1 MRCTRSLL
9 ILASIVLLTAP
20 ASGQFAQPDTLY
32 DGGSLSFAYAQ
43 TPFPFYSGEFAAEGE
58 GLEPDG
64 TLPPDATAAVGG
76 AAVAAGTDSTTTV
89 IYAVTANPGGTFDGA
104 LIALRTHG
112 PLTAGS
118 YPVDLE
124 NGTALFLYIDEAQE
138 FSLPESQDMEGVMEW
153 LEGLNPERVLVS
165 LSGSINVAAVSADTL
180 QGTFS
185 GLTVDP
191 EDVLFLVN
199 VSEGQFALSGAD
211 ATTSAPTVPS
221 LAVPVVQAWPNPFNP
236 RTSIV
241 FSLPSAQAIEAA
253 VYDLQG
259 RRVRLLHQGPL
270 GQGEQRLQW
279 NGQDDDVRRAPAG
292 VYLVRVE
299 GDRWQDSVKVV
310 LAP

>member
-1 MRCTRSLL
+1 MRCTRPLL

-64 TLPPDATAAVGG
+64 TLPPGATAAVGG

-104 LIALRTHG
+104 LIALRTLG
-112 PLTAGS
+112 ALTAGS

-153 LEGLNPERVLVS
+153 LEGLAPERVLVS
-165 LSGSINVAAVSADTL
+165 LTGSINVAAVSADTL

-199 VSEGQFALSGAD
+199 VSEGQFALSGAE

-236 RTSIV
+236 RTSVV

-279 NGQDDDVRRAPAG
+279 NGLDQEARRAPAG

-299 GDRWQDSVKVV
+299 GERWQDSVKVV

>member
-1 MRCTRSLL
+1 MRCTRLFL
-9 ILASIVLLTAP
+9 ILASVSLLTAP

-89 IYAVTANPGGTFDGA
+89 IYAATVNPGGTFDGA
-104 LIALRTHG
+104 LIALRTLG
-112 PLTAGS
+112 ALTAGS

-165 LSGSINVAAVSADTL
+165 LTGSIVDGIAWVTALNRNKVTQTTTTLTLRNDADSGNIATSAVSDD
-180 QGTFS
+180 GTTATR
-185 GLTVDP
+185 G
-191 EDVLFLVN
+191 E
-199 VSEGQFALSGAD
+199 FA
-211 ATTSAPTVPS
+211 
-221 LAVPVVQAWPNPFNP
+221 
-236 RTSIV
+236 
-241 FSLPSAQAIEAA
+241 
-253 VYDLQG
+253 
-259 RRVRLLHQGPL
+259 
-270 GQGEQRLQW
+270 
-279 NGQDDDVRRAPAG
+279 
-292 VYLVRVE
+292 
-299 GDRWQDSVKVV
+299 
-310 LAP
+310 